1 MPTVDKLP
9 SYYLKMKLQMC
20 GVAQAM
26 QGYNFSSRISLWIE
40 DDLIYAGIHQHQTKR
55 LKQHS
60 NKLVNY

>member
-1 MPTVDKLP
+1 
-9 SYYLKMKLQMC
+9 MKLQMC

-55 LKQHS
+55 LEQHS